1 VQDAIVAARAAGI
14 EVKLNAVL
22 SAVSAPHLDVLLAFV
37 EREDL
42 ALTVNIMRSGAPD
55 LHHDAAT
62 IKADDREIARVL
74 RRLEELSRRN
84 PRLLFSPRA
93 YRYASR
99 WGAYGH
105 DRIEKGDVP
114 DDDPRLRQAPPCH
127 AGRSYLSIN
136 PDGTVF
142 PCSQTINRLPG
153 AMSHAMASPR
163 PGDHS
168 TITRASPA
176 SLRAWSNRTWCVHS
190 RPACCGTS
198 AAAHCGS
205 CSVDSIRRRPHWVCW
220 T

>member
-1 VQDAIVAARAAGI
+1 VGVFAAVQDAIVAARAAGI

-153 AMSHAMASPR
+153 GNVARDGVAAAWRSLHHHPCVACFSPCLVEQNLVCSLAPSVLWHFGR
-163 PGDHS
+163 
-168 TITRASPA
+168 R
-176 SLRAWSNRTWCVHS
+176 SLRFMHR
-190 RPACCGTS
+190 
-198 AAAHCGS
+198 
-205 CSVDSIRRRPHWVCW
+205 
-220 T
+220 